1 MQVSD
6 SLNHSEKATQVL
18 LSRWHVGISLLR
30 MSLPVWCAN
39 FGFAALPSQ
48 MVVELLDFSMYCSQQ
63 RMEIKQLIAGFVVQL
78 ICAVNWSNWQQ
89 QLARVQERRYQ
100 VALDSLK
107 LQVQALPRSGA
118 TTDEWRMDTVVMG
131 HDRAAWSI
139 R

>member
-1 MQVSD
+1 
-6 SLNHSEKATQVL
+6 
-18 LSRWHVGISLLR
+18 
-30 MSLPVWCAN
+30 
-39 FGFAALPSQ
+39 
-48 MVVELLDFSMYCSQQ
+48 
-63 RMEIKQLIAGFVVQL
+63 MEIKQLIAGFVVQL
-78 ICAVNWSNWQQ
+78 ICAMNWSNWQQ